1 MIRRLSDEEKAALL
15 SRRRLG
21 RLGCIVGAA
30 PYVVP
35 INYVFDG
42 ENIYSHSLPGTKI
55 DALRLNPTACIQID
69 EIADEF
75 HWQSVMVLGE
85 YEEITSDQERDAVLA
100 RLLARLPSL
109 TPVES
114 FHDHGP
120 AQPAAVVF
128 RIRVRD
134 ISGVSES

>member
-15 SRRRLG
+15 SRRHLG

-55 DALRLNPTACIQID
+55 DALRMNPNACLQVD
-69 EIADEF
+69 EISDEF
-75 HWQSVMVLGE
+75 HWQSVIVLGE
-85 YEEITSDQERDAVLA
+85 YDEITGDDDRFLA
-100 RLLARLPSL
+100 LAQLLAGLPGL

-114 FHDHGP
+114 FHDHAP
-120 AQPAAVVF
+120 AAGRAVVF
-128 RIRVRD
+128 RIRIRE
-134 ISGVSES
+134 ISGVGEW